1 MSEDRFS
8 NIEIEDDIKVKE
20 EIKEGGSSDLQNL
33 LSSDFLLLIL
43 IIFIFFWNTDTFSGH
58 FQLINDK
65 VKTVKGYLD
74 MADATIQALDQ
85 ATQIPKQML

>member
-8 NIEIEDDIKVKE
+8 TEEDMEFKE
-20 EIKEGGSSDLQNL
+20 ENTDIQNIL
-33 LSSDFLLLIL
+33 NSDFLLLIL
-43 IIFIFFWNTDTFSGH
+43 IIFIFFWNTDSFSGH
-58 FQLINDK
+58 FQFLNDK
-65 VKTVKGYLD
+65 VKRFKGYLD